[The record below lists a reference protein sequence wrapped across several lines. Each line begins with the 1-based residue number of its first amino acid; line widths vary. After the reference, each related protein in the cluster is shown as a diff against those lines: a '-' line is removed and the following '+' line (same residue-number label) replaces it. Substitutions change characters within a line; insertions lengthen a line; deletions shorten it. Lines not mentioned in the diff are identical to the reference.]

1 MKGPTTRQRLERK
14 ISFLSLFVYLF
25 IYLFIFAIR
34 ISRFILFTFFGVFP
48 HFFIRIRDLQVSGL
62 HFTDTPLDT
71 FNSEQCYDARI
82 AG

>member
-1 MKGPTTRQRLERK
+1 MSHFT
-14 ISFLSLFVYLF
+14 
-25 IYLFIFAIR
+25 
-34 ISRFILFTFFGVFP
+34 LFTFFGVFP

>member
-1 MKGPTTRQRLERK
+1 MSHFT
-14 ISFLSLFVYLF
+14 
-25 IYLFIFAIR
+25 
-34 ISRFILFTFFGVFP
+34 LFTFFGVFP
-48 HFFIRIRDLQVSGL
+48 HFFMRILDLQVSGL